1 MHKNIP
7 ISLCIIPSCIMISI
21 CYNGDSQGN
30 TAKVEHKRD
39 NIRAGTEKLER
50 NAQRARCSE
59 PPAAEVPKQKKSV
72 LQAVGSTRRTQPQK
86 GSRSVYHAPLKIE
99 RGISMSNT
107 EIQSKVNE
115 LRELRRMADE
125 LAAEIEA
132 AQDAIK
138 AHMTAI
144 DADTLTGVDYKIT
157 WKSVT
162 SSRFDSTAFKKAM
175 PELAER
181 FTKSTTSRRFVVA

>member
-1 MHKNIP
+1 M
-7 ISLCIIPSCIMISI
+7 SI
-21 CYNGDSQGN
+21 NEMDS
-30 TAKVEHKRD
+30 
-39 NIRAGTEKLER
+39 
-50 NAQRARCSE
+50 
-59 PPAAEVPKQKKSV
+59 
-72 LQAVGSTRRTQPQK
+72 
-86 GSRSVYHAPLKIE
+86 KI
-99 RGISMSNT
+99 
-107 EIQSKVNE
+107 KE

-132 AQDAIK
+132 AQNAIK

-144 DADTLTGVDYKIT
+144 DADTLTGIDYKIT

-181 FTKSTTSRRFVVA
+181 FTRSTTSRRFVVA

>member
-1 MHKNIP
+1 M
-7 ISLCIIPSCIMISI
+7 
-21 CYNGDSQGN
+21 
-30 TAKVEHKRD
+30 AKVEHKRG
-39 NIRAGTEKLER
+39 NARAGTEKLER
-50 NAQRARCSE
+50 NAQRARYSE
-59 PPAAEVPKQKKSV
+59 PPAAKAPEQKKSA
-72 LQAVGSTRRTQPQK
+72 LHAVESKRRTQPQK
-86 GSRSVYHAPLKIE
+86 GSRSVYHAPPKIE

-125 LAAEIEA
+125 LAGEIE
-132 AQDAIK
+132 DSIK

-144 DADTLTGVDYKIT
+144 DADTLTGTDYKIT
-157 WKSVT
+157 WKAVT

>member
-1 MHKNIP
+1 
-7 ISLCIIPSCIMISI
+7 
-21 CYNGDSQGN
+21 
-30 TAKVEHKRD
+30 
-39 NIRAGTEKLER
+39 
-50 NAQRARCSE
+50 
-59 PPAAEVPKQKKSV
+59 
-72 LQAVGSTRRTQPQK
+72 
-86 GSRSVYHAPLKIE
+86 
-99 RGISMSNT
+99 MSNT

-115 LRELRRMADE
+115 LRELHRMADE

-144 DADTLTGVDYKIT
+144 DADTLSGVDYMIT

-181 FTKSTTSRRFVVA
+181 FTRSTTSRRFVVA